1 MGTYPKETNNMEQF
15 QIETAQNISINQN
28 TAHLGERML
37 AYIIDSFII
46 GVYIILMVLLLLSM
60 NIEMDDMWALYL
72 VLNLP
77 AFLYYV
83 LLETFMDGK
92 TIGKSLLHI
101 RVVKLDGSKP
111 NFSSYFVRWV
121 LRIIDVAL
129 SSGGI
134 AVLTILLRGKGQR
147 VGDIA
152 AGTTVISEKKRVTV
166 KDTLLRDLPEAYVPK
181 FPQVTIFKDREMQ
194 TIKDLYMAAKRNG
207 DHNVIISLSDRIKKV
222 TGINTELKANDF
234 VDIVINDYSF
244 YTQQL

>member
-1 MGTYPKETNNMEQF
+1 MEQF
-15 QIETAQNISINQN
+15 QIETAQNISIHQN

-46 GVYIILMVLLLLSM
+46 GVYAILIILLLVTM
-60 NIEMDDMWALYL
+60 NIEFSDMWALYL

-92 TIGKSLLHI
+92 TIGKSLVHI

-111 NFSSYFVRWV
+111 NFSSYFVRWI

-129 SSGGI
+129 SSGGV

-152 AGTTVISEKKRVTV
+152 AGTTVISEKKRVSV
-166 KDTLLRDLPEAYVPK
+166 KDTLLRELPQEYVPK

-194 TIKDLYMAAKRNG
+194 TIKELFTSAKRNG
-207 DHNVIISLSDRIKKV
+207 DHKIILSLSERIKKV
-222 TGINTELKANDF
+222 TSITTEMKAMDF
-234 VDIVINDYSF
+234 VDTVINDYSY